1 MKKLALVAALCLCG
15 CATMTPRQKQVAA
28 VIGSALVVGAVAA
41 HSGPKG
47 PPDLDD
53 MIPAAKPCSLT
64 PSGPIV
70 IC

>member
-1 MKKLALVAALCLCG
+1 MHKLAIAIVCAALTG

-53 MIPAAKPCSLT
+53 MQYVKPCSLT

-70 IC
+70 TC